1 MNYNIAQIPDI
12 PSESETQPPATIV
25 QPLESIVNRSASVR
39 ETIETAKSVLVF
51 PASFPKVAEALNAQG
66 LKCNQSTLKGRW
78 MSKYILPA
86 IAGVEMPEIKTDK
99 GITAFGFAL
108 IGEILKRCVVGESG
122 QTIAPE
128 VLREELIERYGAKP
142 EDNILQSA
150 KDLLA
155 KTQQIKQD
163 SDDQKALNALAKLEA
178 KSQLDILE
186 EAVRTLATVDDDEEE
201 VYELSE
207 AEKARLAR
215 RFLAK
220 TVAEQEYLQKLAK
233 GEV

>member
-1 MNYNIAQIPDI
+1 MNYNIAQVPDI
-12 PSESETQPPATIV
+12 PSENETQPPVTIV
-25 QPLESIVNRSASVR
+25 QPLESIVNRSPSVR
-39 ETIETAKSVLVF
+39 ETTEPAKPALTF

-78 MSKYILPA
+78 MSKYILPV
-86 IAGVEMPEIKTDK
+86 IAGVEMPAIKTDK
-99 GITAFGFAL
+99 GITEFGFAM
-108 IGEILKRCVVGESG
+108 IGEILKRCVQGENG
-122 QTIAPE
+122 ITIAPA
-128 VLREELIERYGAKP
+128 VLREELIERYGSKP
-142 EDNILQSA
+142 ETNTLQSA

-163 SDDQKALNALAKLEA
+163 SDEQKASIALAKVEA

-186 EAVRTLATVDDDEEE
+186 EAVRTLAAAATDDEEA
-201 VYELSE
+201 YELSD
-207 AEKARLAR
+207 AEKARLAK

-220 TVAEQEYLQKLAK
+220 QVAEQDYLQKLAR